1 MKTNI
6 SLSVSKYRNIK
17 WLKFCLILTLL
28 SAVFNSPAGALAEI
42 DGPKV
47 VIIEFHGLKQNIIE
61 NNLTF
66 LPNFKELIKGSDNHQ
81 GFIHLSNVFTT
92 ISAASVPACTSMYTG
107 LYPQN
112 TGVVSTIWFDR
123 RLLKVRTM
131 ISYGQQRINRILTQN
146 NIPTLF
152 DYVRLA
158 GLTSLNAMLM
168 IDKGA
173 DWSLKSGIF
182 FWGNGSMVG
191 IWKNG
196 RWFPDPWYM
205 DHKTIS
211 AVLTGHLFSYYKSL
225 RGLYKEKGII
235 PDVTVI
241 QLLGT
246 DIDSHFPAADLTEQ
260 NASMETIQTRYAR
273 NVLDPQIG
281 RLIRYFKEHRIYDR
295 MVFFLVSQ
303 QGAIKITRHIPDD
316 SVSRSLEPVFRL
328 PDAVTSNQE
337 AEAVVMPGAC
347 TKEVYLKNRQSND
360 WLQPP
365 RLLADVK
372 PAVDLILADEVLEQ
386 SLNAMAIRQYAGE
399 RKAGIP
405 ETDSW
410 WGFDRKSYLNSA
422 KTDNDFITA
431 LIPLA
436 DAFAHFELKD
446 FVVNGLTRQ
455 YSRETTP
462 DIKLVNK
469 KGFFFE
475 VDKHKY
481 GHHGSYYPE
490 DTRLSFWIAGPGLA
504 QVIPGRHILTE
515 KASTLDLIPMVAYVL
530 DMPQP
535 QEIDG
540 RNPLNGLESN

>member
-1 MKTNI
+1 
-6 SLSVSKYRNIK
+6 
-17 WLKFCLILTLL
+17 
-28 SAVFNSPAGALAEI
+28 
-42 DGPKV
+42 
-47 VIIEFHGLKQNIIE
+47 
-61 NNLTF
+61 
-66 LPNFKELIKGSDNHQ
+66 
-81 GFIHLSNVFTT
+81 
-92 ISAASVPACTSMYTG
+92 
-107 LYPQN
+107 
-112 TGVVSTIWFDR
+112 
-123 RLLKVRTM
+123 M
-131 ISYGQQRINRILTQN
+131 ISYGQQQINRVLKKN

-152 DYVRLA
+152 DYVRSA

-168 IDKGA
+168 IDNGA
-173 DWSLKSGIF
+173 TWSIKSGMY
-182 FWGNGSMVG
+182 FWGNGSVVG
-191 IWKNG
+191 LWKHG

-260 NASMETIQTRYAR
+260 NASMEAIQTRYAR
-273 NVLDPQIG
+273 EVLDPQVG
-281 RLIRYFKEHRIYDR
+281 RLIRFFKNNGIYDR

-303 QGAIKITRHIPDD
+303 QGAIKIDRHISDD
-316 SVSRSLEPVFRL
+316 LVSSCLEPVFRL

-347 TKEVYLKNRQSND
+347 TKEVYLKNRQTDD

-372 PAVDLILADEVLEQ
+372 PAVDLILANEVIEQ
-386 SLNAMAIRQYAGE
+386 SLNAMAIRQYTGE
-399 RKAGIP
+399 RDAGIP
-405 ETDSW
+405 EKDAW
-410 WGFDRKSYLNSA
+410 WGFDRRSYLDSA
-422 KTDNDFITA
+422 KTEDDFLSA
-431 LIPLA
+431 LIPLT

-446 FVVNGLTRQ
+446 FVTNGLNRQ

-469 KGFFFE
+469 KGVYFE

-490 DTRLSFWIAGPGLA
+490 DTRLSFWIAGPGIA
-504 QVIPGRHILTE
+504 QVIPGRHILE
-515 KASTLDLIPMVAYVL
+515 DKASTLDLIPMVACVL
-530 DMPQP
+530 GMPQP
-535 QEIDG
+535 QGIDG
-540 RNPLNGLESN
+540 RNPLRGLKPN

>member
-1 MKTNI
+1 MKTH
-6 SLSVSKYRNIK
+6 KA
-17 WLKFCLILTLL
+17 L
-28 SAVFNSPAGALAEI
+28 SALIYSDIRLLLDWLIVTILIVVLSPDASMATEHE
-42 DGPKV
+42 DTKV
-47 VIIEFHGLKQNIIE
+47 VIVEFHGLKQNIIE
-61 NNLTF
+61 DNLES
-66 LPNFKELIKGSDNHQ
+66 LPNFKELIKGSSDRQ
-81 GFIHLSNVFTT
+81 DYIHLPRVFTT

-107 LYPQN
+107 RYPQDN
-112 TGVVSTIWFDR
+112 GVVSTIWFDR

-131 ISYGQQRINRILTQN
+131 ISYGQQRINRILSQK

-152 DYVRLA
+152 DYVRSA

-173 DWSLKSGIF
+173 DWSLKSGVY

-191 IWKNG
+191 LLKNG

-211 AVLTGHLFSYYKSL
+211 AVLTGHLFAYHKSL
-225 RGLYKEKGII
+225 KGLLKQKGII

-246 DIDSHFPAADLTEQ
+246 DIDSHFPDAALSQQ
-260 NASMETIQTRYAR
+260 NASINTIQTRYAQE
-273 NVLDPQIG
+273 VLDPQIG
-281 RLIRYFKEHRIYDR
+281 RLIRFFKNNGIYDR
-295 MVFFLVSQ
+295 IIFFLVAQ
-303 QGAIKITRHIPDD
+303 QGAIKITRHISDD
-316 SVSRSLEPVFRL
+316 LISSSLVPTFRL
-328 PDAVTSNQE
+328 PSEFTSNQE
-337 AEAVVMPGAC
+337 ANAIVMPGAC
-347 TKEVYLKNRQSND
+347 TKEVYLKNRQTGA

-372 PAVDLILADEVLEQ
+372 PAVDLILANEVLDD

-399 RKAGIP
+399 RNTGIP

-410 WGFDRKSYLNSA
+410 WGFDRQSYKESA
-422 KTDNDFITA
+422 QSDNDFLAA

-436 DAFAHFELKD
+436 DAFAHFKLKD
-446 FVVNGLTRQ
+446 FVVNGLIQQ
-455 YSRETTP
+455 YSRETAP

-469 KGFFFE
+469 KGVYFE

-490 DTRLSFWIAGPGLA
+490 DTVLSFWIAGPGLA
-504 QVIPGRHILTE
+504 SVIPGRHRIE
-515 KASTLDLIPMVAYVL
+515 SAASTLDLIPMVAHIL
-530 DMPQP
+530 DIPQP
-535 QEIDG
+535 QGLDG
-540 RNPLNGLESN
+540 KNPLVGLKP